1 MQIQIQMLFV
11 TENLSKITQ
20 LHFVLN
26 LQLKFSLQDLLMCH
40 DKESSVCHAHCT
52 VDNRCAMA
60 SNMGDGRTIQ
70 IQSCLCEGVTER
82 LTSGDQCHTYASCAQ
97 AAPLECQQNW
107 STWGTGADRNPPR
120 SRKLPVVSNASPLHL
135 TVVLQHPML
144 TPRTPY

>member
-97 AAPLECQQNW
+97 AAPLSSEAGVNKTGQRGARAL
-107 STWGTGADRNPPR
+107 TGTPHGAGSCLWCPT
-120 SRKLPVVSNASPLHL
+120 PLL
-135 TVVLQHPML
+135 CI
-144 TPRTPY
+144 